1 MLSIYVHIYLLI
13 KVFFSNMHKSTLHVD
28 LLKKTVGFEIKKT
41 YHGGGQK
48 PPSGGPSLARWDE
61 SRPPKNSSAASRQHL
76 RWPMFFLGHSSK
88 IGPVISYIYRVKLV
102 ISVLIT
108 PISRVIT
115 PVTYLCS
122 AIYRSYNSTYSW

>member
-1 MLSIYVHIYLLI
+1 MYIITICIYIYIKFMLSIYVHIYIYLLI
-13 KVFFSNMHKSTLHVD
+13 KVFFSNMNKSTLHVD
-28 LLKKTVGFEIKKT
+28 LLKKTVGCKKKT
-41 YHGGGQK
+41 SRWPH
-48 PPSGGPSLARWDE
+48 PLPVPSLARWDE
-61 SRPPKNSSAASRQHL
+61 YRPPKNSSAASRQHL

-115 PVTYLCS
+115 PVTHL
-122 AIYRSYNSTYSW
+122 